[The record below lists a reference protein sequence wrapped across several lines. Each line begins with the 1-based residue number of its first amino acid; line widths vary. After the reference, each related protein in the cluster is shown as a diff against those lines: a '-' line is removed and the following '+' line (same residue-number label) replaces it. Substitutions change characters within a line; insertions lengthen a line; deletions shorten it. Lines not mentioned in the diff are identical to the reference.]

1 MTGLRWS
8 DVIKVTWKEV
18 QYSKQDGYFLRYT
31 QQKTQGVETLPIPQ
45 QAYDQLG
52 ERGEADERIF
62 NGLKYSAYN
71 NIKLSKWV
79 WGAGIQ
85 KNITFHCFRH
95 TYSTLQLTMGT
106 DIYTVSKMLGHKNL
120 KTTEIYGKII
130 DKKKIEAANK
140 IKL

>member
-1 MTGLRWS
+1 LTGLRWS

-31 QQKTQGVETLPIPQ
+31 QQKIQAVETLPIPE

-79 WGAGIQ
+79 WGAGI
-85 KNITFHCFRH
+85 
-95 TYSTLQLTMGT
+95 
-106 DIYTVSKMLGHKNL
+106 
-120 KTTEIYGKII
+120 
-130 DKKKIEAANK
+130 
-140 IKL
+140 